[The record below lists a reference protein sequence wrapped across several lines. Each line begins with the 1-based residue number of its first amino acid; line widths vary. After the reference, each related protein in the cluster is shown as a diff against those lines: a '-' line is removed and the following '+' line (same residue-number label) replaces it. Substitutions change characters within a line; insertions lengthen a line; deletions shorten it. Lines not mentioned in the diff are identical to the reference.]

1 MTKILLVDDE
11 PALLDVGKLFI
22 ERSGDISVDTAADG
36 AEALEKLSSHYYD
49 CIVSDYD
56 MPGMN
61 GIDLLKAVRERDPG
75 IPFIVFT
82 GKGREEVVI
91 DAINHGADFYLQ
103 KGGAPG
109 AQFAELTHKIRQGI
123 RRRITEKRN
132 AHLMSVLHAIRD
144 VHHLIASERDA
155 ESLMRKVAQLLV
167 EARGYRHV
175 WILLLDGEGRTKT
188 AVEAGIG
195 DKFRN
200 FAAMLD
206 RGEFPPCVRD
216 VTDTR
221 CVVTVTDSATA
232 CRGCPLMHE
241 HHAIST
247 MATPIEAGGKLFGVL
262 SATLPREFAADEE
275 EQTLFY
281 ELGEDLGFALQ
292 ANEAVVRRER
302 AEDALKESEALYRA
316 VFETTGTAMVI
327 LDDDRTIAYANR
339 EMTRLSGYSRDEL
352 EGQMAWTAFIPEDFL
367 DRMEERRRIR
377 RLEPGRAPQSYEFV
391 FLNRQGERRHGLLTT
406 SVIPG
411 TGRSVVSVL
420 DITGLKEAQAA
431 LDESEEKF
439 RSLSESSIVGIYVI
453 RDGRFVYFNPAM
465 SAVFGYSQEELLTVS
480 PYDLVHPEDRA
491 TVRENI
497 ARRLAGEAGMKYT
510 FRGVTKTGEVR
521 WFEVFGG
528 TTVYDGSPAVIGT
541 LIDVTGHREM
551 RLALEESEQKYRSFV
566 DNTASGVV
574 VAQDGRIR
582 YANPMMTEHL
592 GREPDGSDAMSFE
605 HYVHPDD
612 LEFVAVMHRRR
623 LAGED
628 VPENYVIR
636 VIDKSGNVRMMA
648 MNVSVITWE
657 GRPATLSF
665 LTDITREFALREAQ
679 QEADANYRTLLES
692 APVGIAVLCRGRVAY
707 ANRRIRDLL
716 GAAATGD
723 PAISDLLEFVH
734 PACREAARALF
745 AENCAGERQ
754 SGFSH
759 VKMLG
764 LDGREIEAEVGTV
777 PITYRGAAAVCIL
790 VRDVTE
796 QKQSERKYHESRQ
809 QLAMALESANM
820 GIWAVDLTTG
830 RQSMDVRAAEIAG
843 YSPGDFSG
851 TAEEWRSLVHPDDL
865 GAVTEAIRSHLDGA
879 SPSYDAEYR
888 LRHKEGRYVWVH
900 SAGRIAKR
908 DRDGNPLFVTGV
920 MHDITGK
927 KEVAEALRRSE
938 ETFRVLTESA
948 LDAIV
953 MTGADGRI
961 AVWNR
966 AAERIFGYAAPE
978 AVGRKFHDFL
988 APGRCSGTRPPWH
1001 PHPNREDALPGGP
1014 AEIECVRKNGDR
1026 FPAEVTLAS
1035 IRRDDGLWMIAIVRD
1050 ISVRREAE
1058 ASLRK
1063 SEEHLRA
1070 ILDATPNIAFVK
1082 VGIDDGGDAIVEF
1095 SHGAAGIFGYS
1106 REEVFGKSV
1115 RHLSPP
1121 DEEETVPGMLADLR
1135 ESVTDR
1141 VRQVRMMKKG
1151 GEVFPAVATVVPL
1164 FGPGGKVEGAWC
1176 IIVDLTEQRR
1186 SREDLLIK
1194 TTALDVSSTAV
1205 SMLEPDGTIF
1215 YANESFARMWGY
1227 AGRDEVIGMEC
1238 IVLGQAHDRYPE
1250 VVRTLHETGSFVGV
1264 LEFDRRNASPITLH
1278 VSATAVMGDGDGP
1291 LCIIVSMIDLTELEQ
1306 YRRGLEQAN
1315 EKLNILSDITR
1326 HDILNQLAAIRGYLS
1341 FVRSDYPD
1349 DPSGYVDKVE
1359 QAAETIEHQISFT
1372 RDYQHMGVVAP
1383 EWQRVD
1389 LLVEEGRWELDTGHI
1404 GVAVSTGP
1412 LEVYADPLLRKVFYN
1427 LLDNALRHGGNVTRI
1442 SVSFTVAEGGAVLLF
1457 EDDGAGIGADMKEKI
1472 FRRGVG
1478 RNTGYGLFL
1487 VREILDITGISIRET
1502 GTEGAGAR
1510 FEIFV
1515 PDGVWR
1521 MAR

>member
-22 ERSGDISVDTAADG
+22 ERGGEISVDTAASG
-36 AEALEKLSSHYYD
+36 AEALEKLSSCCYD

-61 GIDLLKAVRERDPG
+61 GIDLLKAVREKDPG
-75 IPFIVFT
+75 IPFIIFT

-109 AQFAELTHKIRQGI
+109 AQFAELAHKIRQGV

-132 AHLMSVLHAIRD
+132 AHLKSVLHAIRD
-144 VHHLIASERDA
+144 VHHLIASEGDA
-155 ESLMRKVAQLLV
+155 ESLMRKVAKLLV

-175 WILLLDGEGRTKT
+175 WILLLDGDGRTKA

-195 DKFRN
+195 EKFRT
-200 FAAMLD
+200 FAAMLG
-206 RGEFPPCVRD
+206 RGGFPPCVLDVMDSRD
-216 VTDTR
+216 I
-221 CVVTVTDSATA
+221 VTVTDSAAT
-232 CRGCPLMHE
+232 CRGCPLMHG
-241 HHAIST
+241 HHVIST
-247 MATPIEAGGKLFGVL
+247 MATPIEAGGRLLGVL
-262 SATLPREFAADEE
+262 SATLPREFAADDE
-275 EQTLFY
+275 EQTLFR

-292 ANEAVVRRER
+292 ANETVVRRER
-302 AEDALKESEALYRA
+302 AEAALKESEALYRA
-316 VFETTGTAMVI
+316 VFETTGTAMMV
-327 LDDDRTIAYANR
+327 LEEDRTIAYVNR
-339 EMTRLSGYSRDEL
+339 EMARLSGYSRDDL
-352 EGQMAWTAFIPEDFL
+352 EGKMAWTAFIPEDEL
-367 DRMEERRRIR
+367 DRMIECHRIR
-377 RLEPGRAPQSYEFV
+377 RLEPGRAPQAYEFV
-391 FLNRQGERRHGLLTT
+391 FLNRQGEQRHGLLTA

-420 DITGLKEAQAA
+420 DITGQKDTETA
-431 LDESEEKF
+431 LHESEEKF
-439 RSLSESSIVGIYVI
+439 RSLSESSIVGIYVFL
-453 RDGRFVYFNPAM
+453 DGRFVYVNPAM
-465 SAVFGYSQEELLTVS
+465 SAVSGYSQEELGELS
-480 PYDLVHPEDRA
+480 PYDLVHPEDRDL
-491 TVRENI
+491 VRENI
-497 ARRLAGEAGMKYT
+497 ARRLAGEAGVKYT
-510 FRGVTKTGEVR
+510 FRGITKAGEVR

-528 TTVYDGSPAVIGT
+528 VTVYDGRPAVLGT
-541 LIDVTGHREM
+541 LIDNTGYQET
-551 RLALEESEQKYRSFV
+551 RLALEESERKYRSFV
-566 DNTASGVV
+566 DNTTSGVV
-574 VAQDGRIR
+574 VAQDGRIK
-582 YANPMMTEHL
+582 YANPMITEHL
-592 GREPDGSDAMSFE
+592 GREPDGSDAMSFDR
-605 HYVHPDD
+605 YLHPDD
-612 LEFVAVMHRRR
+612 LEYVAVMHRRR
-623 LAGED
+623 MAGED

-636 VIDKSGNVRMMA
+636 VIDQGGNTRMMA

-665 LTDITREFALREAQ
+665 LTDITREFALQEAQ
-679 QEADANYRTLLES
+679 QETEASYRTLLDKS
-692 APVGIAVLCRGRVAY
+692 PVGVAVLCRGSVVY
-707 ANRRIRDLL
+707 ANRQIRDLL
-716 GAAATGD
+716 GAGIPDGLAVR
-723 PAISDLLEFVH
+723 DLLGFVH
-734 PACREAARALF
+734 PPHREAARALF
-745 AENCAGERQ
+745 AETCAGEQ
-754 SGFSH
+754 PSGFSYIT
-759 VKMLG
+759 MLG
-764 LDGREIEAEVGTV
+764 LDGREIEVEVSTV
-777 PITYRGAAAVCIL
+777 PITYRGDAAVCIL
-790 VRDVTE
+790 IHDVTE
-796 QKQSERKYHESRQ
+796 QKQSERKYRESRQ

-820 GIWAVDLTTG
+820 GVWAVDLTTG
-830 RQSMDVRAAEIAG
+830 RQSIDVRAAEIAG
-843 YSPGDFSG
+843 YSPGEFSG
-851 TAEEWRSLVHPDDL
+851 TAEEWRSLVHPDDH
-865 GAVTEAIRSHLDGA
+865 GAVAEAIRSHLDGE

-888 LRHKEGRYVWVH
+888 LRHRDGRYVWVH
-900 SAGRIAKR
+900 SAGRIATR
-908 DRDGNPLFVTGV
+908 DRDGSPLLVTGV

-938 ETFRVLTESA
+938 ETFRVLAESA

-988 APGRCSGTRPPWH
+988 APGQCSGSLPPWH
-1001 PHPNREDALPGGP
+1001 PHPNREDALPGGA

-1050 ISVRREAE
+1050 ISARKEGE
-1058 ASLRK
+1058 ASLRA

-1095 SHGAAGIFGYS
+1095 SHGAAGIFGYA
-1106 REEVFGKSV
+1106 REEVLGRSV

-1121 DEEETVPGMLADLR
+1121 DEGETVPGMLADLR
-1135 ESVTDR
+1135 ESGTDR

-1164 FGPGGKVEGAWC
+1164 FGPGGNVEGAWC

-1215 YANESFARMWGY
+1215 YANEAFACMWGY
-1227 AGRDEVIGMEC
+1227 AGRDAVIGMEC

-1278 VSATAVMGDGDGP
+1278 VSATVVMGDGGEP

-1326 HDILNQLAAIRGYLS
+1326 HDILNQLGAIRGYLS
-1341 FVRSDYPD
+1341 FVRADYPD
-1349 DPSGYVDKVE
+1349 DPAGYIGKVE

-1389 LLVEEGRWELDTGHI
+1389 LLVEEVRHELDTGCVE
-1404 GVAVSTGP
+1404 VAVSTGP
-1412 LEVYADPLLRKVFYN
+1412 LEVYADPLFRKAVYN
-1427 LLDNALRHGGNVTRI
+1427 LLDNALRHGEDVTLI
-1442 SVSFTVAEGGAVLLF
+1442 AVSFTATENGAVLLF
-1457 EDDGAGIGADMKEKI
+1457 EDDGAGIAADMKEKI
-1472 FRRGVG
+1472 FQRGVG

-1502 GTEGAGAR
+1502 GIEGTGAR
-1510 FEIFV
+1510 FEMFV
-1515 PDGVWR
+1515 PDGVFR
-1521 MAR
+1521 TAR